1 MAELSLAVPANRRA
15 RRPPMRWL
23 AANGLALLLI
33 LPSIVIVFAYIVL
46 PALNLLWLSFTDY
59 SPGLDARF
67 VGLSNYV
74 SLLTDPAFQAATL
87 RNIVYVFGVVTL
99 QVGVGLLIAL
109 LLDNPLPFRALWM
122 ALLIA
127 PYAVSPIVAVV
138 MWKYMLDPS
147 FGLVNYAISSLGI
160 PRIPWFSDPLTS
172 MFAVLVVAVWSSFSF
187 TAIVAFAALRSIPG
201 EMLEAARVDG
211 ATPRQ
216 ILFAIKLP
224 LILPALSIV
233 ILFEVIYAIREFGII
248 QTMTG
253 GGPGTSTEIFSLYLY
268 RQAFSYFDF
277 GKGSAVGWIM
287 LLVTLL
293 LSGVLVRRTY
303 RGMFP
308 VRHGGR

>member
-1 MAELSLAVPANRRA
+1 MVELSLSAPRGRA
-15 RRPPMRWL
+15 RSPLHWL
-23 AANGLALLLI
+23 AGNGLALLLV
-33 LPSIVIVFAYIVL
+33 LPSIAILVAYILL
-46 PALNLLWLSFTDY
+46 PALNLLWLSLTDY
-59 SPGLDARF
+59 SPGLDASF
-67 VGLSNYV
+67 VGLDNYV
-74 SLLTDPAFQAATL
+74 SLIADPAFQAATI

-109 LLDNPLPFRALWM
+109 LLDNPIPGRALFM

-147 FGLVNYAISSLGI
+147 FGLVNYVISSAGL
-160 PRIPWFSDPLTS
+160 PRIPWFANPVTS
-172 MFAVLVVAVWSSFSF
+172 MLAVVIVAVWSSFSF

-201 EMLEAARVDG
+201 EVLEAARVDG
-211 ATPRQ
+211 ATPSQ
-216 ILFAIKLP
+216 VLLAIKLP

-233 ILFEVIYAIREFGII
+233 ILFEIIYAIREFGII

-293 LSGVLVRRTY
+293 LSMFLVRRTY
-303 RGMFP
+303 RSMFP
-308 VRHGGR
+308 ARKGG